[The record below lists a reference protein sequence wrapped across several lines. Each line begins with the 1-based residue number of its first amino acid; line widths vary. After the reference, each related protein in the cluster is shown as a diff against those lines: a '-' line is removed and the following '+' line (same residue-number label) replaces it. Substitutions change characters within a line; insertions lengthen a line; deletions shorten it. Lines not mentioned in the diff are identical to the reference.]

1 MACAATLSHV
11 LQRLLEL
18 LLWRC
23 HGNCFLRVT
32 VLYSCLVSLTL
43 LVSAH
48 LMQSQLAWVLIE
60 LGPRPCQTVASALRT
75 TCPDLPGP
83 RHRQK
88 EPARFSFA
96 LTKLMPATQP
106 TTFLLAGLEMLLN
119 QDSRHQF
126 GQLWFAGHGCRR
138 KLSIVSL
145 WTPRLTFKIEPRQ
158 RNKVA
163 K

>member
-48 LMQSQLAWVLIE
+48 LM
-60 LGPRPCQTVASALRT
+60 
-75 TCPDLPGP
+75 DLPGP

-88 EPARFSFA
+88 EPARFSCA